1 MKKTIILIVI
11 GLILFCGFSFAQE
24 AGALP
29 SSGELINKCW
39 QAHGKRDIE
48 ATFKYTQE
56 LIDLYKDKAQEEQSS
71 LREMPKN
78 KNEILEVAALND
90 VATAYFIQAESY
102 MRQEKIEDATK
113 IFRLI

>member
-1 MKKTIILIVI
+1 MKKVIFIIL
-11 GLILFCGFSFAQE
+11 GLCLYTGFLFAEE
-24 AGALP
+24 AAKP

-56 LIDLYKDKAQEEQSS
+56 LIDLYKDEAEKEEASLTALPKA
-71 LREMPKN
+71 KN
-78 KNEILEVAALND
+78 DILKVGALND

-102 MRQEKIEDATK
+102 MRQGKIEDAKK
-113 IFRLI
+113 IFNLVIA